1 MNIKHLIGRLS
12 SPCLLIGHGNL
23 LMTRVDDVLS
33 LECERC
39 HHIQPILASEVIT
52 TPLPQVIA
60 GAVTTKARSVSPKRS
75 IVMQM
80 RSR

>member
-1 MNIKHLIGRLS
+1 MTLKHLISRLS

-23 LMTRVDDVLS
+23 LRTRVDDVLS

-39 HHIQPILASEVIT
+39 HHIQPVLASEVIT

-60 GAVTTKARSVSPKRS
+60 GAVTTKARSVSHLS
-75 IVMQM
+75 VL
-80 RSR
+80 S

>member
-1 MNIKHLIGRLS
+1 MNIKNLVSRLS

-60 GAVTTKARSVSPKRS
+60 GAVTTKAREVSPKRS

-80 RSR
+80 RRR